1 MLHRIFQA
9 IRYYPEQAFLFV
21 FNTGIFAWL
30 QATGSNIAN
39 QIDLTSAWNQYVPDV
54 VKDFVGDSAPAVQ
67 AFFSNSAVTWLIGS
81 MIILWALRFVRGL
94 IKLALMALVIFL
106 GIYLVYRYQAT
117 LQGFLG

>member
-1 MLHRIFQA
+1 MLQRIFQA

-30 QATGSNIAN
+30 QATGSTIAN
-39 QIDLTSAWNQYVPDV
+39 QIGLTSAWNQYVPDV

-94 IKLALMALVIFL
+94 IKLSLMALVIFL